1 MYDVGKKTVSKLD
14 GTLSAA
20 FVKAAE
26 ENDTTPS
33 GDDSTGKNISVTKQ
47 LETEASQPEWKPI

>member
-47 LETEASQPEWKPI
+47 LETEASQPE